1 VAAEPNPD
9 EVTMRAILM
18 ACAAAV
24 LLSPAGCQTP
34 RNQGAPPEVPAVIV
48 RPTAASRAALARAVS
63 AALDGVKVTLADD
76 ALTRESVLV
85 LEHTPRRDPYGRPLS
100 GRDLGMPERFQLLK
114 RGDQCVLVHER
125 TGRRTTLLATSCVDA
140 P

>member
-1 VAAEPNPD
+1 
-9 EVTMRAILM
+9 MRAILR
-18 ACAAAV
+18 ACAAAA
-24 LLSPAGCQTP
+24 LLSSAGCQTP
-34 RNQGAPPEVPAVIV
+34 RAQDAPPEVAAVIV

-85 LEHTPRRDPYGRPLS
+85 LEHTPRRDPEGRPLS

-125 TGRRTTLLATSCVDA
+125 TGRRTTLSATSCVA
-140 P
+140 TT

>member
-1 VAAEPNPD
+1 
-9 EVTMRAILM
+9 
-18 ACAAAV
+18 
-24 LLSPAGCQTP
+24 
-34 RNQGAPPEVPAVIV
+34 VIV

-125 TGRRTTLLATSCVDA
+125 TGRRTTLLATSCVA
-140 P
+140 AT

>member
-1 VAAEPNPD
+1 
-9 EVTMRAILM
+9 MRAILR
-18 ACAAAV
+18 AFLAAA

-34 RNQGAPPEVPAVIV
+34 RAQAATPEEVPAVIV

-63 AALDGVKVTLADD
+63 AALDGVRVTLADD

-85 LEHTPRRDPYGRPLS
+85 LEHTPRRDPYGLPLS
-100 GRDLGMPERFQLLK
+100 GRDLGMPERFELLK
-114 RGDQCVLVHER
+114 RGDQCILVHER
-125 TGRRTTLLATSCVDA
+125 TGRRTTLLATSCVAA